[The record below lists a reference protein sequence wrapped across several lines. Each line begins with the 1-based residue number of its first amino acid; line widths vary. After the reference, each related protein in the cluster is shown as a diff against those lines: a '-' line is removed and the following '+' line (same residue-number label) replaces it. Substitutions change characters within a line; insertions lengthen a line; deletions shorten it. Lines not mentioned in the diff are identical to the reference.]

1 MCIQSFVHS
10 RIARCPHCCDLLK
23 LVNADDNE
31 LSGAIPSEIGSMTGL
46 ETVHL
51 GYNHLSGDI
60 TSAFCSSDGS
70 GTIDTV
76 KFTGLDNLEAD
87 CAQSSTSRSSN
98 NTTGTSNNSGPEVDC
113 DCCTKCFK

>member
-1 MCIQSFVHS
+1 MQSSV
-10 RIARCPHCCDLLK
+10 DTYK
-23 LVNADDNE
+23 NTDDNE

-60 TSAFCSSDGS
+60 TSAFCTADGS
-70 GTIDTV
+70 GTIDST

-87 CAQSSTSRSSN
+87 CAQTSTSRSMN
-98 NTTGTSNNSGPEVDC
+98 NGTTGGAANSGGPEVDC